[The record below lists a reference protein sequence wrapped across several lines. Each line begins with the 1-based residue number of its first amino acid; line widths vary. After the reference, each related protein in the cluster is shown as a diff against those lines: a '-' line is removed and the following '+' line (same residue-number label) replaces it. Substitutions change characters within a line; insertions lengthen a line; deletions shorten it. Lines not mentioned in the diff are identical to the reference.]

1 MKTLLRAVPD
11 LVRLI
16 AGLAGDPRLPR
27 SVKAA
32 LAAAVLYLLSPID
45 LLPDFI
51 PFLGYLDDVAIA
63 AVVVDGI
70 VNHVDRA
77 LLLRYWPAS
86 PQSLEQ
92 VARVARLLAVW
103 VPRRLKR
110 RLFSPR

>member
-1 MKTLLRAVPD
+1 MRTLLRAVPD

-16 AGLAGDPRLPR
+16 GGLVRDPRLPR
-27 SVKAA
+27 PVKLS
-32 LAAAVLYLLSPID
+32 LAAAVVYLLSPVD
-45 LLPDFI
+45 LVPDFI

-63 AVVVDGI
+63 AMVVDGI

-92 VARVARLLAVW
+92 VARVARLLAMW